1 MKHRRRWEMLRS
13 AGVCAAAGCFAAGSM
28 AQPEGI
34 RMPRQ
39 PGGAGG
45 AHEVILE
52 DEKDDRP
59 IEFESPAAAKTALNE
74 IITHLGS
81 GDFQARRAAAD
92 KLGKITQFTLEM
104 LEDALQQKDLT
115 LEARSRLLGA
125 ARKRF
130 FETPRAALGFQFG
143 GTLRDR
149 IVIGRLIDG
158 FPAKMVLEEGDMI
171 MSADGYR
178 LEGPVA
184 RAVLPAV
191 IVSHDPGETIKLVVR
206 RGAQKLTLDVPLG
219 EFAKLEQ
226 GGGGWMGPERLAPAW
241 RIRSAR
247 LGGGPEPIRVE
258 LDRDAWYSS
267 AALPERGGKQERGQM
282 EPIAV
287 DGGGMPRLVRGMD
300 PNVQAMHEMPMM
312 GQRGIMVING
322 RPQMRA
328 VGAAA
333 LLDIDVQE
341 SPVPIE
347 EELDQLAKD
356 RATFERRV
364 AETEQALARANEQEL
379 RAQLQMSLSDLR
391 KMVGLIGKQTEALRA
406 EATEQRLESE
416 AKRSSSVD
424 AIDARQ

>member
-1 MKHRRRWEMLRS
+1 MKHRRRWGSLRS
-13 AGVCAAAGCFAAGSM
+13 VGAMATAGCFAAGAM

-34 RMPRQ
+34 RLPRHQ
-39 PGGAGG
+39 G

-52 DEKDDRP
+52 DQKDDRP
-59 IEFESPAAAKTALNE
+59 IEFENAAAAKAALNE

-81 GDFQARRAAAD
+81 GDFQARRAAAE
-92 KLGKITQFTLEM
+92 KLGKISQFTLEM
-104 LEDALQQKDLT
+104 LEDALQRKDLT

-219 EFAKLEQ
+219 EFARLEQ
-226 GGGGWMGPERLAPAW
+226 GAWMGPERLAPAW
-241 RIRSAR
+241 RIRAAR

-258 LDRDAWYSS
+258 LDRDAWVS
-267 AALPERGGKQERGQM
+267 AGAQKAVKQERGQM

-287 DGGGMPRLVRGMD
+287 DGGGMPRLMRGQDAQML
-300 PNVQAMHEMPMM
+300 AMNELPMLM
-312 GQRGIMVING
+312 QRGGVVVING
-322 RPQMRA
+322 RPQARA

-341 SPVPIE
+341 APVPIE
-347 EELDQLAKD
+347 EELNQLARD

-364 AETEQALARANEQEL
+364 VETEEALAKATDDESRM
-379 RAQLQMSLSDLR
+379 RLQDGLSELR
-391 KMVGLIGKQTEALRA
+391 KMVGLIGKQSEALRA
-406 EATEQRLESE
+406 EAAEQRIEGE

-424 AIDARQ
+424 AMDARQ